1 MPEHALD
8 LAIYV
13 FHLIG
18 QQPGQTEV
26 LAFLVGEGSAL
37 VERRIF
43 QQRHAFRIILFLWCL
58 VVHIDT
64 PCVV

>member
-26 LAFLVGEGSAL
+26 LAFLVGEAVPLLSAGSSNSAMP
-37 VERRIF
+37 F
-43 QQRHAFRIILFLWCL
+43 G
-58 VVHIDT
+58 
-64 PCVV
+64 

>member
-37 VERRIF
+37 VERRIV
-43 QQRHAFRIILFLWCL
+43 QQRHAFRIILFL
-58 VVHIDT
+58 
-64 PCVV
+64 